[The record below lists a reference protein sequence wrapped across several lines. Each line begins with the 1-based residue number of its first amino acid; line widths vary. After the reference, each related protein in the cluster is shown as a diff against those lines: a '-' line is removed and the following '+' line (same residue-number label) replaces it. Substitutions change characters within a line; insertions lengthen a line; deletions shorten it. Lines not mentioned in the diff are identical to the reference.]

1 MRRIPLYCI
10 ALSCVV
16 RVIAVVAMVT
26 GIEGAAIVAV
36 AAVAALAVGTIYD
49 DPRNDEL

>member
-1 MRRIPLYCI
+1 MRRFPLYCI

-16 RVIAVVAMVT
+16 RVMAVVAMVT

-36 AAVAALAVGTIYD
+36 AAFAALAVGTIYD